1 MEFLYKDK
9 TSGRLEVKL
18 KRIKLKDLLENK
30 PIQVNPK
37 TELTYDII
45 KELDS
50 LREDVAIR
58 INNMEEQ
65 AKELLQ
71 KLEDDSPNMFIDP
84 NPFDDENFDQF
95 GNRIKRNNKINAM
108 YDKEYFSDK
117 KKKNSKDRLLNA
129 RLEKR

>member
-1 MEFLYKDK
+1 MKK
-9 TSGRLEVKL
+9 
-18 KRIKLKDLLENK
+18 LLELK

-37 TELTYDII
+37 TEKAYDII

-58 INNMEEQ
+58 INNMEET

-71 KLEDDSPNMFIDP
+71 ELENDSPGMFIDP
-84 NPFDDENFDQF
+84 NPFDSEEFDQF
-95 GNRIKRNNKINAM
+95 GNPIKKKKINSM
-108 YDKEYFSDK
+108 YTGDYMKKTDK
-117 KKKNSKDRLLNA
+117 KKDKLLNA